1 MDGNRTKRCTYVSQ
15 YIWLT
20 FITLTVGCTVLDPA
34 TLEGRWRLRSVV
46 ARDSSSVHQLT
57 AAVVTL
63 LCSGGTIEFRTG
75 KLLIPRESTRDTL
88 RMDYHVR
95 LDTLVLDIIE
105 NHSRVR
111 LRIARLDEDQLQL
124 EHAPWTLLF
133 YRHQ

>member
-1 MDGNRTKRCTYVSQ
+1 M
-15 YIWLT
+15 
-20 FITLTVGCTVLDPA
+20 VLDPA

-75 KLLIPRESTRDTL
+75 KLLIPRGSIRDTL

-124 EHAPWTLLF
+124 EDAPWTLLF

>member
-1 MDGNRTKRCTYVSQ
+1 MDGNRTKRCTYGSQ
-15 YIWLT
+15 YIWLA

-34 TLEGRWRLRSVV
+34 MLEGRWQLRSVV
-46 ARDSSSVHQLT
+46 ARDSSAVHQLT

-75 KLLIPRESTRDTL
+75 KVLIPRGSTSDTL

-105 NHSRVR
+105 DHSRVR
-111 LRIARLDEDQLQL
+111 LRIARLDEDELQL
-124 EHAPWTLLF
+124 EHSPWTILF
-133 YRHQ
+133 YRH